1 MPLTNDLGNL
11 FSGEY
16 GPWIIGA
23 IVAVAGVLIGI
34 ICNYRLHHLPYK
46 KRPLLTNSEYIFWKE
61 MYPKMRK
68 AGVIVCPKVRM
79 EDFLVV
85 NVSAQ
90 KKGKRQA
97 FRNRIKS
104 RHIDFILCDK
114 DLNMIAGV
122 ELDDKSHKYNAS
134 TIEGDVL
141 KNQIFKDIG
150 IRLFRVPTSKE
161 GYAEEI
167 DDIIN
172 TLRRTGLI

>member
-1 MPLTNDLGNL
+1 MTQAKDFTSL
-11 FSGEY
+11 FTGEY
-16 GPWIIGA
+16 GPWIIGIGVA
-23 IVAVAGVLIGI
+23 IVGILIGI
-34 ICNYRLHHLPYK
+34 ICNYRLRHLPYK

-61 MYPKMRK
+61 MYPKMKK

-79 EDFLVV
+79 EDFLTV

-122 ELDDKSHKYNAS
+122 ELDDKSHKYNVS
-134 TIEGDVL
+134 TIEGDAL

-150 IRLFRVPTSKE
+150 VRLFRVPTSKE
-161 GYAEEI
+161 GYAEAI
-167 DDIIN
+167 DNIIN
-172 TLRRTGLI
+172 TLRRTGQI